1 MCTFKTANR
10 SNGNLRLTG
19 PYLEFIRENF
29 SVVTGLNK
37 DRHCQ
42 ERRLVLEDGVPKLIT
57 NGWIV
62 ISGYYDFQS
71 NDFAYC
77 KVSISK

>member
-42 ERRLVLEDGVPKLIT
+42 EKKTGIRRRRSK
-57 NGWIV
+57 
-62 ISGYYDFQS
+62 
-71 NDFAYC
+71 AYNELMD
-77 KVSISK
+77 SY